1 MGLPDELGLH
11 RVVEGHEHLCILA
24 DLAHHILQSHKE
36 GERRCG
42 GKLRL
47 SAQINI
53 LPLRLLGEKQ
63 TNGRLHQGALAATN
77 TQLRALARIQRVD
90 RDVTYYTPR
99 NYPHIRGHFLKRHLF
114 WTPHPYTYAY
124 AEKQR
129 RL

>member
-11 RVVEGHEHLCILA
+11 WVVEGHEHLCILA

-36 GERRCG
+36 GERRRG

-63 TNGRLHQGALAATN
+63 TNGRLQQGALATTN
-77 TQLRALARIQRVD
+77 TQLRPCAVKLMSLGKD
-90 RDVTYYTPR
+90 P
-99 NYPHIRGHFLKRHLF
+99 
-114 WTPHPYTYAY
+114 AY
-124 AEKQR
+124 G
-129 RL
+129 

>member
-63 TNGRLHQGALAATN
+63 TNGR
-77 TQLRALARIQRVD
+77 
-90 RDVTYYTPR
+90 PR
-99 NYPHIRGHFLKRHLF
+99 
-114 WTPHPYTYAY
+114 
-124 AEKQR
+124 
-129 RL
+129 